1 VSGASGKKINPCVS
15 NQLQRTKYF
24 ENQLKFYITINDE
37 AKDSNDGEEDQ
48 GTCYPSTP
56 LHNI

>member
-1 VSGASGKKINPCVS
+1 LTCTRVFKELVLAVAKVHA
-15 NQLQRTKYF
+15 
-24 ENQLKFYITINDE
+24 INDE

-48 GTCYPSTP
+48 GTCYPSAP